1 MKRTR
6 GREKLILRNFFRR
19 RATGD
24 DTVLDAP
31 PLQVT
36 FPAGKSFAVEEFGRA
51 LRERGEI
58 NDEQGGKEAGG
69 GKHKLGEEKNKNA
82 TSADS
87 QDQGSFRCTTDL
99 GLSERE

>member
-1 MKRTR
+1 MT
-6 GREKLILRNFFRR
+6 
-19 RATGD
+19 
-24 DTVLDAP
+24 
-31 PLQVT
+31 
-36 FPAGKSFAVEEFGRA
+36 

-87 QDQGSFRCTTDL
+87 QDQGYFRCTTDL